1 MLESLFYKI
10 EGLKACSFIKKRLQR
25 RYFSVKFANFLRT
38 PILKNICKRLP
49 LNFKQMLLQIDKQKG
64 RDKIFLRFNAGVK
77 VIGLMVKF
85 LEEKVLF
92 SKIIEPKDLDLPLL
106 V

>member
-1 MLESLFYKI
+1 
-10 EGLKACSFIKKRLQR
+10 
-25 RYFSVKFANFLRT
+25 
-38 PILKNICKRLP
+38 
-49 LNFKQMLLQIDKQKG
+49 MLLQIDKQKG
-64 RDKIFLRFNAGVK
+64 RDKIFFRFNAGVK

>member
-1 MLESLFYKI
+1 
-10 EGLKACSFIKKRLQR
+10 
-25 RYFSVKFANFLRT
+25 
-38 PILKNICKRLP
+38 
-49 LNFKQMLLQIDKQKG
+49 MLLQIDKQKG

-106 V
+106 VSIFYYNKINLKASIFILGLYFMAGYRASSWAL